1 MFWNHAQKYATT
13 GGAAFLSLDVFP
25 SQPASRSRA
34 RGSHS
39 AVLSWRKRV
48 TALLERSFGFGAIL
62 LLALGSFTANAGLV
76 VTKVGTPTF
85 KPVDLH
91 QFAAPIG
98 TSASGYAEFQ
108 QTLELL
114 LPPPNHLNNPT
125 LGIGPGAAHSGFDHE
140 LADGLAANGFL
151 NASQFTT
158 DQYSNGTGVYLAF
171 MLVPDV
177 GAPSGSS
184 PDFASGPIIANA
196 DLPMDVFGQTFA
208 NGVVNDTN
216 AVFSVPPIN
225 TVTGFET
232 LDGHSH
238 IPLFFVDNFD
248 FATSTATGN
257 YEYRITLRDAH
268 KNGYDIAASFALV
281 PEPTTG
287 LMMLSSLVALLACGR
302 RRKRTHSLLTS

>member
-1 MFWNHAQKYATT
+1 MFWNHPHKYATT
-13 GGAAFLSLDVFP
+13 GGARECATSYLQRCL
-25 SQPASRSRA
+25 
-34 RGSHS
+34 
-39 AVLSWRKRV
+39 
-48 TALLERSFGFGAIL
+48 GFGAVL
-62 LLALGSFTANAGLV
+62 LLALGSSAANAGVV
-76 VTKVGTPTF
+76 VTKIGTPTF

-98 TSASGYAEFQ
+98 TAASGYAEFL

-140 LADGLAANGFL
+140 LADGLAAHGFL

-184 PDFASGPIIANA
+184 PDFASGPILANA
-196 DLPMDVFGQTFA
+196 DLPLDAFAETFT
-208 NGVVNDTN
+208 NGVFNDIQGS
-216 AVFSVPPIN
+216 FSVPPIN

-232 LDGHSH
+232 FDGHSH
-238 IPLFFVDNFD
+238 IPLFFADNFD
-248 FATSTATGN
+248 FATLTHTGK
-257 YEYRITLRDAH
+257 YEYRITLRD
-268 KNGYDIAASFALV
+268 KNQSGYNIVTSFALV
-281 PEPTTG
+281 PEPTPG
-287 LMMLSSLVALLACGR
+287 LMMLSSLVALIACGR
-302 RRKRTHSLLTS
+302 RTLTSSR